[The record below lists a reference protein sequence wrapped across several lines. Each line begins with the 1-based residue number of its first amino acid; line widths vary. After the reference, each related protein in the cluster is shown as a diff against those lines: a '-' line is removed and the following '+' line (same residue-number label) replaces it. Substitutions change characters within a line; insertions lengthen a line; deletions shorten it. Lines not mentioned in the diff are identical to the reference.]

1 MAEMDKTQLFGTE
14 TKGIKVLVADDIPF
28 GLIYAKKVLSRLNL
42 EVITAVNGQEVL
54 DKALSEKPSLLL
66 LELMLPVIDGYE
78 VIRRLRSDPQ
88 LSQSRI
94 IVMSA
99 LSTNDNIVRA
109 LNLGADDF
117 VVKPIATDKLLK
129 SVLGQIELI
138 RAMEADAKG

>member
-1 MAEMDKTQLFGTE
+1 MADMDKTQLLGTE

-28 GLIYAKKVLSRLNL
+28 GMIYAKKVLSRLNL

>member
-1 MAEMDKTQLFGTE
+1 MSEMDKTQLLGTE

>member
-1 MAEMDKTQLFGTE
+1 MAEMDKTQLLGTE

-28 GLIYAKKVLSRLNL
+28 GLIYTKKVLSRLNL

>member
-1 MAEMDKTQLFGTE
+1 MAEMDKTQLLGTE

-28 GLIYAKKVLSRLNL
+28 GLIFAKKVLSRLNL

>member
-78 VIRRLRSDPQ
+78 VLRRLRSDPQ

>member
-1 MAEMDKTQLFGTE
+1 MAEMDKTQLLGTE

-78 VIRRLRSDPQ
+78 VLRRLRSDPQ

>member
-1 MAEMDKTQLFGTE
+1 MAEMDKTQLLGTE

-28 GLIYAKKVLSRLNL
+28 GFIYAKKVLSRLNL

>member
-1 MAEMDKTQLFGTE
+1 MAEMDKTQLLGTE

>member
-1 MAEMDKTQLFGTE
+1 MSEMDKTQLLGTE

-78 VIRRLRSDPQ
+78 VLRRLRSDPQ

>member
-1 MAEMDKTQLFGTE
+1 MAEMDKTQLLGTE
-14 TKGIKVLVADDIPF
+14 TKGIKVLVADDIPY
-28 GLIYAKKVLSRLNL
+28 GLIYTKKVLSRLNL

>member
-1 MAEMDKTQLFGTE
+1 MAEMDKTELLGTE

-78 VIRRLRSDPQ
+78 VLRRLRSDPQ

>member
-1 MAEMDKTQLFGTE
+1 MAEMDKTQLLGTE

-78 VIRRLRSDPQ
+78 VIRRLRSDTQ

>member
-1 MAEMDKTQLFGTE
+1 MAEMDKTQLLGTE

-28 GLIYAKKVLSRLNL
+28 GMIYAKKVLSRLNL

>member
-1 MAEMDKTQLFGTE
+1 MAEMDKTELLGTE

>member
-1 MAEMDKTQLFGTE
+1 MSEMDKTQLLGTE

-28 GLIYAKKVLSRLNL
+28 GLIYTKKVLSRLNL

>member
-1 MAEMDKTQLFGTE
+1 MAEMDKTQLLGTE
-14 TKGIKVLVADDIPF
+14 TNGIKVLVADDIPF

-129 SVLGQIELI
+129 SVLGQMELI

>member
-1 MAEMDKTQLFGTE
+1 MAEMDKTQLLGTE
-14 TKGIKVLVADDIPF
+14 TKGLKVLVADDIPF

>member
-1 MAEMDKTQLFGTE
+1 MAEMDKTQLLGTE

-28 GLIYAKKVLSRLNL
+28 GMIYTKKVLSRLNL

>member
-1 MAEMDKTQLFGTE
+1 MSEMDKTQLLGTE

-54 DKALSEKPSLLL
+54 DKA
-66 LELMLPVIDGYE
+66 IDGYE

>member
-1 MAEMDKTQLFGTE
+1 MAEMDRTQLLGTE

-78 VIRRLRSDPQ
+78 VLRRLRSDPQ

>member
-1 MAEMDKTQLFGTE
+1 MAEMDKTQLLGTE

-54 DKALSEKPSLLL
+54 YKALSEKPSLLL

-78 VIRRLRSDPQ
+78 VLRRLRSDPQ